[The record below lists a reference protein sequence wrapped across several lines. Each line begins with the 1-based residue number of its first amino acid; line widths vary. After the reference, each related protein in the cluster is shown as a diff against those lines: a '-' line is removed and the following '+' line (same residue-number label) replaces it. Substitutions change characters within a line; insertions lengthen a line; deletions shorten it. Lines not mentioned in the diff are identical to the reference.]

1 MQPVPNRD
9 PWEQRGIES
18 VTGQFGVPDWTALS
32 PFGVA
37 ALGPARQPVQKMM
50 ALQGALARGI
60 DLITSIWSAKNVA
73 GRGRNLRAPGLPCVA
88 FDNISGANPYGPWM
102 SMSGKNTSPERGA
115 SRGGSPSVIGLPLH
129 NESSAGPP
137 LPFLMTSRPLDV
149 LRSSVPRRAM
159 KASIGSVLM
168 SFRG

>member
-1 MQPVPNRD
+1 MQPDPNRD

-60 DLITSIWSAKNVA
+60 DLITSIQWPPAISVA
-73 GRGRNLRAPGLPCVA
+73 GLRRTWLVAAGTCARRGFRVSPSTTSHGPTPTAPG
-88 FDNISGANPYGPWM
+88 
-102 SMSGKNTSPERGA
+102 
-115 SRGGSPSVIGLPLH
+115 
-129 NESSAGPP
+129 
-137 LPFLMTSRPLDV
+137 
-149 LRSSVPRRAM
+149 
-159 KASIGSVLM
+159 
-168 SFRG
+168 